1 MFRRALRGGIR
12 VRRLFP
18 VLLGLGLPIPAQRV
32 DYDRVT
38 PPVLEQ
44 RIHRVVDKTSDREQ
58 VLHELF
64 EDAGC
69 KESALEEQRVK
80 GAHTPNVICTL
91 KGSGDA
97 QVVVGAHYDKVP
109 NGHGVIDNWS
119 GASLLPSFYQGLHT
133 KSRRLTF
140 VFVGFT
146 DEEKGLVG
154 SRYYVKQ
161 LTQEDKSK
169 IRAMVNIDSLGLS
182 DTKVWLSRADKGLVR
197 AASEVAHTLNL
208 PLAAV
213 NVERVGDSDS
223 RPFVDAKI
231 PVIDFHSVT
240 QETWRI
246 LHSPQDAF
254 PVLRLPEFENS
265 YQLLVAYLAYLD
277 VTLGNG
283 GTPTSP

>member
-1 MFRRALRGGIR
+1 
-12 VRRLFP
+12 
-18 VLLGLGLPIPAQRV
+18 
-32 DYDRVT
+32 
-38 PPVLEQ
+38 
-44 RIHRVVDKTSDREQ
+44 
-58 VLHELF
+58 
-64 EDAGC
+64 
-69 KESALEEQRVK
+69 
-80 GAHTPNVICTL
+80 
-91 KGSGDA
+91 
-97 QVVVGAHYDKVP
+97 
-109 NGHGVIDNWS
+109 
-119 GASLLPSFYQGLHT
+119 
-133 KSRRLTF
+133 
-140 VFVGFT
+140 
-146 DEEKGLVG
+146 
-154 SRYYVKQ
+154 
-161 LTQEDKSK
+161 
-169 IRAMVNIDSLGLS
+169 
-182 DTKVWLSRADKGLVR
+182 VWLSRADKGLVR